1 MAKLATAQIN
11 TLAKAVDEAAR
22 SAKAIAQLSKRRGV
36 KLSLDDAY
44 RVQAASI
51 ARRRRRRER
60 RSGVKM
66 GFTSRAKAAQM
77 GVSDLIYGRLTEAML
92 IADGGTLSLKD
103 YIHPRVEPEIAFLLK
118 SPMTGHLSPAEAM
131 THVEAVAPALEIID
145 SRYKAFKFSLTDV
158 VADNC
163 SSAAY
168 VVGPW
173 NRPDGDISNLGMVL
187 MFNGRPVEIGSSAA
201 ILGHPARSLADA
213 ARFADETGDTLEA
226 GFVVLAGGATAAVAI
241 EPDTAVRLEVERLGS
256 AGFSVTA

>member
-11 TLAKAVDEAAR
+11 TLARAVDDATR
-22 SAKAIAQLSKRRGV
+22 RAKPIAQLSSRRGV
-36 KLSLDDAY
+36 KLSLKDAY

-51 ARRRRRRER
+51 ARRRRRHER

-77 GVSDLIYGRLTEAML
+77 GVFDLIYGRLTEAML
-92 IADGGTLSLKD
+92 IADGGELALKD

-118 SPMTGHLSPAEAM
+118 SPMSGHLSPAEAM
-131 THVEAVAPALEIID
+131 THVEAVAPALEVID
-145 SRYKAFKFSLTDV
+145 SRYRDFKFSLTDV

-187 MFNGRPVEIGSSAA
+187 SFNGRPVEIGSSAA

-213 ARFADETGDTLEA
+213 ARFAAETGDKLEA
-226 GFVVLAGGATAAVAI
+226 GFVVLAGGATAAVAL
-241 EPDTAVRLEVERLGS
+241 EPDTAVRLEVESLGS
-256 AGFSVTA
+256 AGFSVTP

>member
-1 MAKLATAQIN
+1 MAKAATAQIN
-11 TLAKAVDEAAR
+11 TLAKAVDEATR
-22 SAKAIAQLSKRRGV
+22 SAKAITQLSNRRGV
-36 KLSLDDAY
+36 KLSLADAY

-51 ARRRRRRER
+51 ARRRRRGER

-92 IADGGTLSLKD
+92 VADGGALSLAD

-118 SPMTGHLSPAEAM
+118 SPMSGHLSPAEAM

-145 SRYKAFKFSLTDV
+145 SRYKDFKFSLSDV

-187 MFNGRPVEIGSSAA
+187 AFNGRPVEIGSSAA

-213 ARFADETGDTLEA
+213 ARFAAETGDTLEA
-226 GFVVLAGGATAAVAI
+226 GFVVLAGGATAAVAL
-241 EPDTAVRLEVERLGS
+241 EADTAVRLDVERLGS
-256 AGFSVTA
+256 VGFSVET

>member
-1 MAKLATAQIN
+1 MAKLAAAQIN
-11 TLAKAVDEAAR
+11 KLATAVDGAAR
-22 SAKAIAQLSKRRGV
+22 SANPIAQLSSRRGV
-36 KLSLDDAY
+36 KLSLEDAY

-51 ARRRRRRER
+51 ARRRRRGER

-77 GVSDLIYGRLTEAML
+77 GVFDLIYGRLTEAML

-103 YIHPRVEPEIAFLLK
+103 YIHPRVEPEVAFLLK
-118 SPMTGHLSPAEAM
+118 SPMAGHLSPAEAM
-131 THVEAVAPALEIID
+131 THVEAVAPALEVID
-145 SRYKAFKFSLTDV
+145 SRYKDFKFSLTDV

-187 MFNGRPVEIGSSAA
+187 SFNGRPVEIGSSAA

-213 ARFADETGDTLEA
+213 ARFAAETGDTLEA
-226 GFVVLAGGATAAVAI
+226 GFVVLAGGATAAVALQ
-241 EPDTAVRLEVERLGS
+241 PDTAVRLDVERLGT